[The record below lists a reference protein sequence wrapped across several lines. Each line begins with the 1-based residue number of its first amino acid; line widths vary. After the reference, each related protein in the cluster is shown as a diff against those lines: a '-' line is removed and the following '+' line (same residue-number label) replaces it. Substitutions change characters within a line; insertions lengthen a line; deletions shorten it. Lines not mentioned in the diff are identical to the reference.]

1 MDTDLTFAN
10 KAGVSLQ
17 NIMDVLIADAKTK
30 KDIQTTLDTSSNID
44 ALLKKLE
51 DSGLI
56 HKEKSGTKL
65 LYKVSKVIPPLV
77 EETSVK
83 KSKVTKKKPTKKEE
97 VVEIQPEPIVEVVPE
112 PVVEIAPATPKKR
125 VTKAKPKADKT
136 PAEIKDINRQTEVIM
151 KDHQIKNLV
160 EMEDEPK
167 TRKTAAPNTEEVNED
182 DLEILR
188 KELSGR
194 LGKEV
199 TAVLHKRND
208 RAVKDRK
215 QSAQEIYEH
224 HKKETSKAAEDYD
237 SENPYR
243 FVLNFF
249 TSTLNGEKA
258 TPYFRRRDEYV
269 VRSIYNKFKALCE
282 TVEEYSVTPQN
293 LPFYRVI
300 TINETD
306 KLVRIYHIDMNR
318 IVRGVHTVFRLNRF
332 DDMFLKFKP

>member
-17 NIMDVLIADAKTK
+17 NIMDVLIDDARTK

-44 ALLKKLE
+44 TLLKKLE

-56 HKEKSGTKL
+56 YKEKSGTKL
-65 LYKVSKVIPPLV
+65 LYKVSKVIPPVV
-77 EETSVK
+77 EETTTK
-83 KSKVTKKKPTKKEE
+83 KPKVTKKKTLKKEE
-97 VVEIQPEPIVEVVPE
+97 VVDVQPEPIEVVND
-112 PVVEIAPATPKKR
+112 PVVETPSVPKKK

-167 TRKTAAPNTEEVNED
+167 TRKTATPNTPEVSED
-182 DLEILR
+182 DLEYLR
-188 KELSGR
+188 KELSSR

-215 QSAQEIYEH
+215 QSAQEIYENN
-224 HKKETSKAAEDYD
+224 KKETSKAAEDYD

-306 KLVRIYHIDMNR
+306 KLVKIYHIDMNR